1 MDIATQ
7 NAVMGAI
14 RSLLV
19 VSGAALAT
27 HGIGSDKL
35 WAEVVGP
42 VMVLIPVCYSFWLKF
57 DNERRAKLREVVAVN
72 VGVELS
78 NREPTTTPPVPAVLV
93 PQIIQQI
100 APLLPPIPEGTIIP
114 PTLKGSP

>member
-7 NAVMGAI
+7 NAAMGAI

-35 WAEVVGP
+35 WAEVIGP

-57 DNERRAKLREVVAVN
+57 ENERRAKLRETIAVN
-72 VGVELS
+72 VGIAVS
-78 NREPTTTPPVPAVLV
+78 NAEPTITPPVPAAAV
-93 PQIIQQI
+93 PEIIAAV
-100 APLLPPIPEGTIIP
+100 APTLPPIPGIVAADIKGA
-114 PTLKGSP
+114 TL